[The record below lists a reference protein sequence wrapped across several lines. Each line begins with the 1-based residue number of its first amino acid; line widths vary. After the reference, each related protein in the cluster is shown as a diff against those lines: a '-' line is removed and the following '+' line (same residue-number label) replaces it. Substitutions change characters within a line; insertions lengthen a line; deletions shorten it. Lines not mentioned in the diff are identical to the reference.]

1 MTSNAPRL
9 VLVGPTASGKS
20 ALAMAIARR
29 LQRSARTRPRDAG
42 DRTARNND
50 GGGVEIVSVDSMQVY
65 RGMDIGTAKPTTA
78 ERAEV
83 PHHLIDLVEPTEDFS
98 VARFQRAVGDALE
111 TIEGTGGRAI
121 LVGGTGL
128 YVRAIVDDL
137 DIPGQWPD
145 VRAILDD
152 ELDTPTLWAQLLD
165 LDPEAAGRMEPTN
178 RRRVVRALEV
188 TMGSGRR
195 FSSFGPGLDAYDDT
209 PRFFQV
215 GLSVD
220 REALA
225 TRVASRFHQM
235 LAAGL
240 VDEVR
245 RLVHVHGQR
254 LSRTACQALGYRE
267 LLHHLEG
274 AISLDEAVAE
284 AIRRTRRFAV
294 RQERWFRRDPR
305 IQWID
310 APAVDGSNIDAVAD
324 RVLGD
329 WEERCER

>member
-1 MTSNAPRL
+1 MTTRPHL

-29 LQRSARTRPRDAG
+29 LTGSVRVTPPHL
-42 DRTARNND
+42 
-50 GGGVEIVSVDSMQVY
+50 GGSHAQNEEVHIVSVDSMQVY
-65 RGMDIGTAKPTTA
+65 RGMDIGTAKPTAA

-83 PHHLIDLVEPTEDFS
+83 PHHMIDLVEPIEEFS
-98 VARFQRAVGDALE
+98 VAAFQRGVHDALDA
-111 TIEGTGGRAI
+111 IESAGDRAI

-145 VRAILDD
+145 VRAVLDD

-165 LDPEAAGRMEPTN
+165 ADPEAAGRMEPTN

-188 TMGSGRR
+188 TMGSGRP
-195 FSSFGPGLDAYDDT
+195 FSSFGPGLESYADT

-215 GLSVD
+215 GLTVD
-220 REALA
+220 REELA
-225 TRVASRFHQM
+225 TRIANRFHQM
-235 LAAGL
+235 LAEGL

-245 RLVHVHGQR
+245 ALVETHGQD
-254 LSRTACQALGYRE
+254 LSRTAWQALGYRE

-274 AISLDEAVAE
+274 VVSFDEAVVE

-305 IQWID
+305 ITWID
-310 APAVDGSNIDAVAD
+310 APAADGSNIDAVAD